1 MISVVQRCSQANVN
15 VRGNTIGGIGIGFVV
30 LLGIQKNDSV
40 SDADYLVK
48 KLSTLRIFSDSS
60 EKMNL
65 SIKDIEGSALVIS
78 QFTLCG
84 DTRKG
89 RRPSFVN
96 AELPEKGKKLYNYFL
111 SRFKKEGIQIQT
123 GEFGAMME
131 VSLINNGPVTLILNS
146 RDR

>member
-1 MISVVQRCSQANVN
+1 MVQRCSQANVN
-15 VRGNTIGGIGIGFVV
+15 VGGNTIGEIGIGFVV

-40 SDADYLVK
+40 SDADYIVK
-48 KLSTLRIFSDSS
+48 KLSTLRIFSDSN

-65 SIKDIEGSALVIS
+65 SIKDIEGSALIIS
-78 QFTLCG
+78 QFTLFG

-96 AELPEKGKKLYNYFL
+96 AELPEKGKELYNYFL

-123 GEFGAMME
+123 GEYGAMME

>member
-1 MISVVQRCSQANVN
+1 MVQRCSQADVS
-15 VRGNTIGGIGIGFVV
+15 VGGNRISEIGIGFVV

-40 SDADYLVK
+40 SDADYIVK

-96 AELPEKGKKLYNYFL
+96 AELPEKGEELYNYFL

>member
-1 MISVVQRCSQANVN
+1 VVQRCSQANVS
-15 VRGNTIGGIGIGFVV
+15 VGGNTIGEIGIGFVV

-40 SDADYLVK
+40 SDADYIVK
-48 KLSTLRIFSDSS
+48 KLSTLRIFSDSN

-96 AELPEKGKKLYNYFL
+96 AESPEKGEELYNYFL
-111 SRFKKEGIQIQT
+111 SRFKKEGIPIQT

-131 VSLINNGPVTLILNS
+131 VSLINNGPVTLMLNS

>member
-1 MISVVQRCSQANVN
+1 MISVVQRCRQANVN
-15 VRGNTIGGIGIGFVV
+15 VGGKTIGEIGIGFVV
-30 LLGIQKNDSV
+30 LLGIQKDDSV
-40 SDADYLVK
+40 SDADYIVK
-48 KLSTLRIFSDSS
+48 KLSTLRIFSDSN

-96 AELPEKGKKLYNYFL
+96 AELPEKGEELYNYFL
-111 SRFKKEGIQIQT
+111 SRFEKEGIPIQT

>member
-1 MISVVQRCSQANVN
+1 VVQRCRQANVN
-15 VRGNTIGGIGIGFVV
+15 VRGNTIGEIGIGFVV

-40 SDADYLVK
+40 SDADYIVK
-48 KLSTLRIFSDSS
+48 KLSTLRIFSDSN

-96 AELPEKGKKLYNYFL
+96 AELPEKGEELYNYFL
-111 SRFKKEGIQIQT
+111 SRFKKEGIPIQT

>member
-1 MISVVQRCSQANVN
+1 MVQRCRQANVN
-15 VRGNTIGGIGIGFVV
+15 VGGNTIGEIGIGFVV

-40 SDADYLVK
+40 SDADYIVK
-48 KLSTLRIFSDSS
+48 KLSTLRIFSDSN

-96 AELPEKGKKLYNYFL
+96 SESPEKGEELYNYFL
-111 SRFKKEGIQIQT
+111 SRFEKEGIPIQT

-131 VSLINNGPVTLILNS
+131 VSLINNGPVTLVLNS

>member
-1 MISVVQRCSQANVN
+1 MVQRCSQADVS
-15 VRGNTIGGIGIGFVV
+15 VGGNRIGEIGIGFVV

-40 SDADYLVK
+40 SDADYIVK
-48 KLSTLRIFSDSS
+48 KLSTLRIFSDSN

-65 SIKDIEGSALVIS
+65 SIKDIEGSALIIS

-96 AELPEKGKKLYNYFL
+96 AELPEKGEELYNYFL
-111 SRFKKEGIQIQT
+111 SRFKKEGIPIHT

>member
-1 MISVVQRCSQANVN
+1 MISVVQRCSQADVS
-15 VRGNTIGGIGIGFVV
+15 VGGNRIGEIGIGFVV

-40 SDADYLVK
+40 SDADYIVK
-48 KLSTLRIFSDSS
+48 KLSNLRIFSDSN

-65 SIKDIEGSALVIS
+65 SIKDIEGSALIIS

-96 AELPEKGKKLYNYFL
+96 AESPEKGKELYNYFL
-111 SRFKKEGIQIQT
+111 SSFKKEGIPIQT

>member
-15 VRGNTIGGIGIGFVV
+15 VGGNTIGEIGIGFVV

-40 SDADYLVK
+40 SDADYIVK
-48 KLSTLRIFSDSS
+48 KLSTLRIFSDSN

-65 SIKDIEGSALVIS
+65 SIKDIEGSALIIS

-96 AELPEKGKKLYNYFL
+96 SESPEKGEELYNYFL
-111 SRFKKEGIQIQT
+111 SRFEKEGIPIQT
-123 GEFGAMME
+123 GDFGAMME
-131 VSLINNGPVTLILNS
+131 VSLINNGPVTLVLNS

>member
-1 MISVVQRCSQANVN
+1 MVQRCSQANVN
-15 VRGNTIGGIGIGFVV
+15 VGGNTIGEIGIGFVV

-40 SDADYLVK
+40 SDADYIVK
-48 KLSTLRIFSDSS
+48 KLSTLRIFSDSN

-65 SIKDIEGSALVIS
+65 SIKDIEGSALIIS

-96 AELPEKGKKLYNYFL
+96 AELPEKGEELYNYFL
-111 SRFKKEGIQIQT
+111 SRFKKEGIPIHT

>member
-1 MISVVQRCSQANVN
+1 M
-15 VRGNTIGGIGIGFVV
+15 

-40 SDADYLVK
+40 SDADYIVK
-48 KLSTLRIFSDSS
+48 KLSTLRIFSDSN

-96 AELPEKGKKLYNYFL
+96 SAKSEFAEEIYNKFIEKI
-111 SRFKKEGIQIQT
+111 KEENLLIQT
-123 GEFGAMME
+123 GIFGAKMQ
-131 VSLINNGPVTLILNS
+131 VKIINEGPVTLILS
-146 RDR
+146 SD

>member
-15 VRGNTIGGIGIGFVV
+15 VGGNTIGEIGIGFVV

-40 SDADYLVK
+40 SDADYIVK
-48 KLSTLRIFSDSS
+48 KLSTLRIFSDSN

-65 SIKDIEGSALVIS
+65 SIKDIEGSALIIS

-96 AELPEKGKKLYNYFL
+96 AELPERGKELYN
-111 SRFKKEGIQIQT
+111 
-123 GEFGAMME
+123 
-131 VSLINNGPVTLILNS
+131 
-146 RDR
+146 

>member
-1 MISVVQRCSQANVN
+1 MISVVQRCSQADVS
-15 VRGNTIGGIGIGFVV
+15 VGGNRIGEIGIGFVV

-40 SDADYLVK
+40 SDADYIVK

-65 SIKDIEGSALVIS
+65 SIKDIEGSALIIS

-89 RRPSFVN
+89 RRPSFIN
-96 AELPEKGKKLYNYFL
+96 AESPEKGKVLYNYLL
-111 SRFKKEGIQIQT
+111 SRFKEEGVSIQT
-123 GEFGAMME
+123 GEFGAMMD

-146 RDR
+146 HDR

>member
-1 MISVVQRCSQANVN
+1 MISVVQRCRQANVN
-15 VRGNTIGGIGIGFVV
+15 VRGNTIGEIGIGFVV

-40 SDADYLVK
+40 SDADYIVK
-48 KLSTLRIFSDSS
+48 KLSTLRIFSDSN

-96 AELPEKGKKLYNYFL
+96 AELPEKGEELYNYFL
-111 SRFKKEGIQIQT
+111 SRFKKEGIPIQT

-146 RDR
+146 QDR

>member
-96 AELPEKGKKLYNYFL
+96 AELPEKGEKLYNYFL
-111 SRFKKEGIQIQT
+111 SRFKKEGIPIQT

>member
-1 MISVVQRCSQANVN
+1 MISVVQRCRQANVN
-15 VRGNTIGGIGIGFVV
+15 VGGNTIGEIGIGFVV

-40 SDADYLVK
+40 SDADYIVK
-48 KLSTLRIFSDSS
+48 KLSTLRIFSDSN

-65 SIKDIEGSALVIS
+65 SIKDIEGSALIIS

-96 AELPEKGKKLYNYFL
+96 SESPEKGEELYNYFL
-111 SRFKKEGIQIQT
+111 SRFEKEGIPIQT
-123 GEFGAMME
+123 GDFGAMME
-131 VSLINNGPVTLILNS
+131 VSLINNGPVTLVLNS

>member
-1 MISVVQRCSQANVN
+1 MISVIQRCNQAKVD
-15 VRGNTIGGIGIGFVV
+15 VGGNTIGEIGVGFVV

-48 KLSTLRIFSDSS
+48 KLSTLRIFNDSK

-65 SIKDIEGSALVIS
+65 SIKDIKGSALIIS

-89 RRPSFVN
+89 RRPSFIN
-96 AELPEKGKKLYNYFL
+96 AESPEKGKVLYNYLL
-111 SRFKKEGIQIQT
+111 SRFKEEGVSIQT
-123 GEFGAMME
+123 GEFGAMMD

-146 RDR
+146 HDK

>member
-1 MISVVQRCSQANVN
+1 MISVVQRCRQANVI
-15 VRGNTIGGIGIGFVV
+15 VGGNTIGEIGIGFVV

-40 SDADYLVK
+40 SDADYIVK

-65 SIKDIEGSALVIS
+65 SIKDIDGSALIIS

-96 AELPEKGKKLYNYFL
+96 AESPEKGEELYNYFL
-111 SRFKKEGIQIQT
+111 SRFEKEGIPIQT
-123 GEFGAMME
+123 GDFGAMME

>member
-1 MISVVQRCSQANVN
+1 MISVVQRCRQANVN
-15 VRGNTIGGIGIGFVV
+15 VRGNTIGEIGIGFVV

-40 SDADYLVK
+40 SDADYIVK
-48 KLSTLRIFSDSS
+48 KLSTLRIFSDSN

-96 AELPEKGKKLYNYFL
+96 AELPEKGEELYNYFL
-111 SRFKKEGIQIQT
+111 SRFKKEGIPIQT

>member
-1 MISVVQRCSQANVN
+1 MISVVQRCSQANVS
-15 VRGNTIGGIGIGFVV
+15 VGGNTIGEIGIGFVV

-40 SDADYLVK
+40 SDADYIVK
-48 KLSTLRIFSDSS
+48 KLSTLRIFSDSN

-96 AELPEKGKKLYNYFL
+96 AESPEKGEELYNYFL
-111 SRFKKEGIQIQT
+111 SRFKKEGIPIQT

-131 VSLINNGPVTLILNS
+131 VSLINNGPVTLMLNS

>member
-1 MISVVQRCSQANVN
+1 MVQRCRQANVN
-15 VRGNTIGGIGIGFVV
+15 VRGNTIGEIGIGFVV
-30 LLGIQKNDSV
+30 LLGIQKNDLV
-40 SDADYLVK
+40 SDADYIVK
-48 KLSTLRIFSDSS
+48 KLSTLRIFSDSN

-65 SIKDIEGSALVIS
+65 SIKDIEGSALIIS

-96 AELPEKGKKLYNYFL
+96 AELPEKGEELYNYFL
-111 SRFKKEGIQIQT
+111 SRFKKEGIPIQT

>member
-96 AELPEKGKKLYNYFL
+96 AELPEKGKELYNYFL
-111 SRFKKEGIQIQT
+111 STFKKEGIQIQT

>member
-1 MISVVQRCSQANVN
+1 MVQRCSQANVN
-15 VRGNTIGGIGIGFVV
+15 VGGNTIGEIGIGFVV

-40 SDADYLVK
+40 SDADYIVK
-48 KLSTLRIFSDSS
+48 KLSTLRIFSDSN

-65 SIKDIEGSALVIS
+65 SIKDIEGSALIIS
-78 QFTLCG
+78 QFTLFG

-96 AELPEKGKKLYNYFL
+96 AELPEKGKELYNYFL

>member
-1 MISVVQRCSQANVN
+1 MISVVQRCRQANVN
-15 VRGNTIGGIGIGFVV
+15 VGGNTIGEIGIGFVV

-40 SDADYLVK
+40 SDADYIVK
-48 KLSTLRIFSDSS
+48 KLSTLRIFSDSN

-96 AELPEKGKKLYNYFL
+96 SESPEKGEELYNYFL
-111 SRFKKEGIQIQT
+111 SRFEKEGIPIQT

-131 VSLINNGPVTLILNS
+131 VSLINNGPVTLMLNS

>member
-1 MISVVQRCSQANVN
+1 MISVVQRCRQANVN
-15 VRGNTIGGIGIGFVV
+15 VRGNTIGEIGIGFVV

-40 SDADYLVK
+40 SDADYIVK
-48 KLSTLRIFSDSS
+48 KLSTLRIFSDSN

-65 SIKDIEGSALVIS
+65 TIKDIEGSALVIS

-96 AELPEKGKKLYNYFL
+96 AELPEKGEELYNYFL
-111 SRFKKEGIQIQT
+111 SSFKKEGIPIQT

>member
-1 MISVVQRCSQANVN
+1 VVQRCSQANVN
-15 VRGNTIGGIGIGFVV
+15 VGGNTIGEIGIGFVV

-40 SDADYLVK
+40 SDADYIVK
-48 KLSTLRIFSDSS
+48 KLSTLRIFSDSN

-65 SIKDIEGSALVIS
+65 SIKDIEGSALIIS
-78 QFTLCG
+78 QFTLFG

-96 AELPEKGKKLYNYFL
+96 AELPEKGKELYNYFL

-123 GEFGAMME
+123 GEYGAMME

>member
-1 MISVVQRCSQANVN
+1 MVQRCSQANGN
-15 VRGNTIGGIGIGFVV
+15 VGGNTIGEIGIGFVV

-40 SDADYLVK
+40 SDADYIVK
-48 KLSTLRIFSDSS
+48 KLSTLRIFSDSN

-65 SIKDIEGSALVIS
+65 SIKDIEGSALIIS

-96 AELPEKGKKLYNYFL
+96 AELPEKAKELYNYFL

>member
-1 MISVVQRCSQANVN
+1 MVQRCRQANVN
-15 VRGNTIGGIGIGFVV
+15 VGGNTIGEIGIGFVV

-40 SDADYLVK
+40 SDADYIVK
-48 KLSTLRIFSDSS
+48 KLSTLRIFSDSN

-84 DTRKG
+84 DTRTG

-96 AELPEKGKKLYNYFL
+96 SESPEKGEELYNYFL
-111 SRFKKEGIQIQT
+111 SRFEKEGIPIQT
-123 GEFGAMME
+123 GDFGAMME
-131 VSLINNGPVTLILNS
+131 VSLINNGPVTLVLNS

>member
-1 MISVVQRCSQANVN
+1 MVQRCSQANVN
-15 VRGNTIGGIGIGFVV
+15 VGGNTIGEIGIGFVV

-40 SDADYLVK
+40 SDADYIVK
-48 KLSTLRIFSDSS
+48 ELSTLRIFSDSN

-65 SIKDIEGSALVIS
+65 AIKDIEGSALIIS

-96 AELPEKGKKLYNYFL
+96 AELPEKGKELYNYFL

>member
-1 MISVVQRCSQANVN
+1 MVQRCSQANVN
-15 VRGNTIGGIGIGFVV
+15 VGGKTIGEIGIGFVV
-30 LLGIQKNDSV
+30 LLGIQKDDSV
-40 SDADYLVK
+40 SDADYIVK
-48 KLSTLRIFSDSS
+48 KLSTLRIFSDSN
-60 EKMNL
+60 EKMSL

-96 AELPEKGKKLYNYFL
+96 AESPEKGEELYNYFL
-111 SRFKKEGIQIQT
+111 SRFKKEGIPIHT

-131 VSLINNGPVTLILNS
+131 VSLINNGPVTLMLNS

>member
-1 MISVVQRCSQANVN
+1 MVQRCSQANVN
-15 VRGNTIGGIGIGFVV
+15 VGGNTIGEIGIGFVV

-40 SDADYLVK
+40 SDANYIVK
-48 KLSTLRIFSDSS
+48 KLSTLRIFSDSN

-65 SIKDIEGSALVIS
+65 SIKDIEGSALIIS

-96 AELPEKGKKLYNYFL
+96 AELPEKGEELYNYFL
-111 SRFKKEGIQIQT
+111 SRFKKEGIPIQT

-131 VSLINNGPVTLILNS
+131 VSLINNGPVTLMLNS

>member
-1 MISVVQRCSQANVN
+1 MVQRCRQANVN
-15 VRGNTIGGIGIGFVV
+15 VGGKTIGEIGIGFVV
-30 LLGIQKNDSV
+30 LLGIQKDDSV
-40 SDADYLVK
+40 SDADYIVK
-48 KLSTLRIFSDSS
+48 KLSTLRIFSDSN

-96 AELPEKGKKLYNYFL
+96 AESPEKGKELYNYFL

>member
-1 MISVVQRCSQANVN
+1 MVQRCRQANVN
-15 VRGNTIGGIGIGFVV
+15 VGGNTIGEIGIGFVV

-40 SDADYLVK
+40 SDADYIVK
-48 KLSTLRIFSDSS
+48 KLSTLRIFSDSN

-65 SIKDIEGSALVIS
+65 SIKDIEGSALIIS

-96 AELPEKGKKLYNYFL
+96 AESPEKGKELYNYFL
-111 SRFKKEGIQIQT
+111 SRFNKEGIQIQT

>member
-1 MISVVQRCSQANVN
+1 MISVVQRCRQANVN
-15 VRGNTIGGIGIGFVV
+15 VGGNTIGEIGIGFVV

-40 SDADYLVK
+40 SDADYIVK
-48 KLSTLRIFSDSS
+48 KLSTLRIFSDSN

-96 AELPEKGKKLYNYFL
+96 SESPEKGEELYNYFL
-111 SRFKKEGIQIQT
+111 SRFEKEGIPIQT
-123 GEFGAMME
+123 GDFGAMME
-131 VSLINNGPVTLILNS
+131 VSLINNGPVTLVLNS

>member
-15 VRGNTIGGIGIGFVV
+15 VGGNTIGEIGIGFVV

-40 SDADYLVK
+40 SDADYIVK
-48 KLSTLRIFSDSS
+48 KLSTLRIFSDSN

-65 SIKDIEGSALVIS
+65 SIKDIEGSALIIS

-96 AELPEKGKKLYNYFL
+96 AELPEKGEELYNYFL
-111 SRFKKEGIQIQT
+111 SRFKKEGIPIQT

>member
-1 MISVVQRCSQANVN
+1 MVQRCRQANVN
-15 VRGNTIGGIGIGFVV
+15 VGGNTIGEIGIGFVV

-40 SDADYLVK
+40 SDADYIVK
-48 KLSTLRIFSDSS
+48 KLSTLRIFSDSN

-65 SIKDIEGSALVIS
+65 SIKDIEGSALIIS

-96 AELPEKGKKLYNYFL
+96 AELPEKGEELYNYFL
-111 SRFKKEGIQIQT
+111 SRFKKEGIPIHT

>member
-1 MISVVQRCSQANVN
+1 MISVVQRCRQANVN
-15 VRGNTIGGIGIGFVV
+15 VGGNTIGEIGVGFVV

-40 SDADYLVK
+40 TDADYIVK

-96 AELPEKGKKLYNYFL
+96 AELPEKGKELYNYLYHIFL
-111 SRFKKEGIQIQT
+111 
-123 GEFGAMME
+123 
-131 VSLINNGPVTLILNS
+131 
-146 RDR
+146 

>member
-15 VRGNTIGGIGIGFVV
+15 VGGNTIGEIGVGFVV

-40 SDADYLVK
+40 SDADYIVK

-65 SIKDIEGSALVIS
+65 SIKDIEGSALIIS

-96 AELPEKGKKLYNYFL
+96 AESPEKGKELYNYFL

>member
-1 MISVVQRCSQANVN
+1 VISVVQRCSQANVN
-15 VRGNTIGGIGIGFVV
+15 VGGNTIGEIGIGFVV

-40 SDADYLVK
+40 SDADYIVK
-48 KLSTLRIFSDSS
+48 KLSTLRIFSDSN

-65 SIKDIEGSALVIS
+65 SIKDIEGSALIIS
-78 QFTLCG
+78 QFTLFG

-96 AELPEKGKKLYNYFL
+96 AELPEKGKELYNYFL

-123 GEFGAMME
+123 GEYGAMME